1 MFRKP
6 TMQLNNKT
14 ALITGAARGIG
25 QATAIELAN
34 SGADIFGVDVHEA
47 GLQETEKA
55 VKKTGRRF
63 VSFICDL
70 SDPAAVEK
78 LIEQAAKTSGGFDIL
93 INNAG
98 VLPSGPFSEGDF
110 GIWRKTIE
118 INLLALMHITHLALP
133 HLLQRET
140 AHIVNLASISGK
152 FGSEGLVAYG
162 TSKHGVVGF
171 SSSLRAELAAQN
183 IGVSWICPSFVKTRL
198 TDNVWRHFLTP
209 MLSPEKVARA
219 IRVAI
224 SKNQS
229 EVILPKSLRLT
240 TAVLPALFPNLAHK
254 ISKRTK
260 VSQGWLEENKPL
272 QM

>member
-1 MFRKP
+1 
-6 TMQLNNKT
+6 MQLNNKT

-25 QATAIELAN
+25 KATAIELAQD
-34 SGADIFGVDVHEA
+34 GTDIFGVDVYEI

-63 VSFICDL
+63 VTFVCDL
-70 SDPAAVEK
+70 SDQTATEK
-78 LIEQAAKTSGGFDIL
+78 LIEQAAKTDKGFDIL

-98 VLPSGPFSEGDF
+98 VAPSGPFSEAEF

-133 HLLQRET
+133 HLSRRKN

-162 TSKHGVVGF
+162 ASKHGVVGF
-171 SSSLRAELAAQN
+171 SSALRAELAAQN
-183 IGVSWICPSFVKTRL
+183 IGVSWLCPSFVNTRL
-198 TDNVWRHFLTP
+198 TDNVRRHFLTP
-209 MLSPEKVARA
+209 MLPPETVARA
-219 IRVAI
+219 IRIAI

-229 EVILPKSLRLT
+229 EVILPRSLRLT
-240 TAVLPALFPNLAHK
+240 SAVLPALFPNFARKL
-254 ISKRTK
+254 SKWTR
-260 VSQGWLEENKPL
+260 VSQGWLEEKKPL
-272 QM
+272 QL